1 MPEKEK
7 EKDPQQEIKEE
18 TNLLLDDSH
27 PYSELRLRK
36 QNQLEVRSILKTT
49 LLLDDSHPYSELRL
63 RKVTETVRE
72 MEIHLYKCGKGLI
85 DAFKSN
91 LGGWEQDQLEELLR
105 RHEMSWRRLV
115 GKRNLGFQ
123 CLDAHARGCV
133 KHNEEDITLK
143 ETESTSSRKQLRVR
157 PKLN

>member
-36 QNQLEVRSILKTT
+36 VTARVRKKIHLYKC
-49 LLLDDSHPYSELRL
+49 
-63 RKVTETVRE
+63 RKGLIDVFKSRWLVAESARETVRE

-91 LGGWEQDQLEELLR
+91 LGGWEQDQLEVRTILEKYRLKSIFAFNVYKCRFELF
-105 RHEMSWRRLV
+105 S
-115 GKRNLGFQ
+115 RNMVIY
-123 CLDAHARGCV
+123 H
-133 KHNEEDITLK
+133 
-143 ETESTSSRKQLRVR
+143 
-157 PKLN
+157 PK

>member
-36 QNQLEVRSILKTT
+36 VTARVRKRSDQCIQIESRWLVAE
-49 LLLDDSHPYSELRL
+49 SAR
-63 RKVTETVRE
+63 ETVRE

-91 LGGWEQDQLEELLR
+91 LGGWEQDQLEVR
-105 RHEMSWRRLV
+105 AFWV
-115 GKRNLGFQ
+115 GT
-123 CLDAHARGCV
+123 V
-133 KHNEEDITLK
+133 
-143 ETESTSSRKQLRVR
+143 
-157 PKLN
+157 

>member
-36 QNQLEVRSILKTT
+36 VTARVRKRSDQCIQIESRWLVAE
-49 LLLDDSHPYSELRL
+49 SAR
-63 RKVTETVRE
+63 ETVRE
-72 MEIHLYKCGKGLI
+72 MLIHLYKCGKGLI

-91 LGGWEQDQLEELLR
+91 LGGWEQDQLEVR
-105 RHEMSWRRLV
+105 AFWV
-115 GKRNLGFQ
+115 GT
-123 CLDAHARGCV
+123 V
-133 KHNEEDITLK
+133 
-143 ETESTSSRKQLRVR
+143 
-157 PKLN
+157 